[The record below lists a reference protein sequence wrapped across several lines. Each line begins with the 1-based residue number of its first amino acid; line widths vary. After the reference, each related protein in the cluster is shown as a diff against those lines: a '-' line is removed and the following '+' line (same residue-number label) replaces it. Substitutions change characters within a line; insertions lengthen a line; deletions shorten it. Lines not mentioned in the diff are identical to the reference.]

1 MDKQSLNK
9 NQFTALTELTSAQ
22 LRDIIGMF
30 VANPNASLTRGELGE
45 ILQAI
50 LQVAVDGGGGGGGG
64 AVEVAAPITGDGSA
78 LTPVGLADSGVT
90 TVKLADNAVTTNKIN
105 NLAVVEGKIG
115 ASAVTSSKISD
126 LAVTSGKISN
136 LAVTNS
142 KIADNAVTSSKIAD
156 NAVTNTKVP
165 NGELTLAKLAQSG
178 ASLNQVPKW
187 NGSAWAPGDDNSG
200 GGGGLPQVYDAGNGC
215 LVAASGPGVEFGI
228 SPGIGLISVPE
239 GVIVYSAFVQGDLD
253 DLLSNNI
260 DIALGW
266 TSGTPPFNANLASI
280 FPPTVTKYNRI
291 TSNGNPGTD
300 PWIMDVD
307 NTPLLAVS
315 GVNPIKIRGINMNG
329 ITYWGLRIDFI

>member
-1 MDKQSLNK
+1 MFNIAEPPVNLPEITTTEELKSLLLAMVN
-9 NQFTALTELTSAQ
+9 NNNLETSQARLGQ
-22 LRDIIGMF
+22 LL
-30 VANPNASLTRGELGE
+30 VAIVDYFANTPPGQGLATVITDSSL
-45 ILQAI
+45 
-50 LQVAVDGGGGGGGG
+50 
-64 AVEVAAPITGDGSA
+64 TGDGTVD
-78 LTPVGLADSGVT
+78 TPLSIATNGVT
-90 TVKLADNAVTTNKIN
+90 STKIN
-105 NLAVVEGKIG
+105 
-115 ASAVTSSKISD
+115 ASAVT
-126 LAVTSGKISN
+126 A
-136 LAVTNS
+136 S
-142 KIADNAVTSSKIAD
+142 KIATDAVTTSKINAAAVTTDKIADGNVTGNKIAD

-300 PWIMDVD
+300 PWIIDVD